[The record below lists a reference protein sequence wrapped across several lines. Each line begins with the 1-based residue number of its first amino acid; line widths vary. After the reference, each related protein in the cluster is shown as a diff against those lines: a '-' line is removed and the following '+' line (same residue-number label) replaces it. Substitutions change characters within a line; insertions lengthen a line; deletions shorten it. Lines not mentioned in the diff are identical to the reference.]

1 MADLF
6 QPIVDPS
13 TAGMSLVTPS
23 STVPTP
29 QAGPAPRFAGE
40 PLYWTRVNPNVAIHA
55 FTRATI
61 RVFTGTDSTIGSWTL
76 YEVSPLPGVDYATF
90 YNLKGGLPVQY
101 VLVPL
106 STAMPPDQNAVLAGD
121 VVTTPIT
128 AATFAVCFQDR
139 ISRDP
144 ALWAQEILDA
154 SGSASWMPFATALQ
168 PFPLP
173 NLRLLDHVGHPLSTP
188 PVNAFG
194 VGAVTDGDSTLPASG
209 SIPFATNVIAAGV
222 QRETGVL
229 GAPYALDSNE
239 RFVQLLNADEWF
251 AQPPASSALPR
262 WRTDSHVEPIVDGT
276 PYFRRLVPD
285 LRSAENH
292 GSAWLAGWVFQKEAL
307 KEPADRWPL
316 VPGDDTTQ
324 IVTLIREL
332 NANQADVRMLVNQF
346 VQVDGS
352 QLAANAIPA
361 FILAMSALIIT
372 LGFAT
377 DAIVDTAWIGLAL
390 TVATAGG
397 ILTVGP
403 DPDTVL
409 QFAKSAAEKSWDTFD
424 GINQG
429 LQAPI
434 AFWSP
439 NPVRVSDNALV
450 NGGVLVLNGIPLA
463 VLDHVGS
470 YHQKL
475 VVIKPAQGDPFG
487 YLGGIDINSDRV
499 DTPLHRAMAPFHDVQ
514 VRITGPAVAD
524 MAVTFRER
532 FQHDTGTQLPA
543 ISASASGSHLVQIA
557 RTYPEVNGGPLTFAP
572 NGESLIRDTLGKA
585 IQAARDFIY
594 IENQYFA
601 PDDDLVHLLE
611 DAGAGARGVG
621 ALVITLPTGTDQIF
635 GDIRRDSVFGAL
647 ANKWGARMHVGVP
660 VRRFLDAPKELS
672 DEKDLSEDKGRCKL
686 VADLA
691 KNDVQITLG
700 PKDRVPVPPFWAFVD
715 NELVRCD
722 PPAANVTAPADSM
735 VLSVRRSGSPDMW
748 GAKPSDHTNGA
759 PVLAVHIPGIYVH
772 AKVMIV
778 DDVFLSVGSTN
789 IARRSFYHDGEINAF
804 VVPQHLVRDREN
816 PARRLRCL
824 LWAEHLGLPPEI
836 GLSLLADPLGSLPY
850 FTRAWHDGCRW
861 QRLYPTSTTDPSSA
875 LALPNYDLQIKTTGS
890 DLSVLLNASPSVLG
904 QADRP
909 VIWNG
914 IIDPTTALNSDAVAG
929 PKYGP

>member
-6 QPIVDPS
+6 QPMVADFS
-13 TAGMSLVTPS
+13 TMSFVPS
-23 STVPTP
+23 SNAVPTP
-29 QAGPAPRFAGE
+29 STGAIPRFAGE
-40 PLYWTRVNPNVAIHA
+40 PLYWIRVAPATPIQA
-55 FTRATI
+55 FTRATV
-61 RVFTGTDSTIGSWTL
+61 RVYTDTPFTL
-76 YEVSPLPGVDYATF
+76 YEVSPLPGVDYPTF
-90 YNLKGGLPVQY
+90 YALPGGLPVQY
-101 VLVPL
+101 ILILGLGTAPL
-106 STAMPPDQNAVLAGD
+106 PAETSVAAGD
-121 VVTTPIT
+121 VVVTSP
-128 AATFAVCFQDR
+128 ASECFLAVCFQDR

-154 SGSASWMPFATALQ
+154 SGSASWTSFATALQ
-168 PFPLP
+168 PFALP
-173 NLRLLDHVGHPLSTP
+173 NLRLLDHVGHPLNAA

-194 VGAVTDGDSTLPASG
+194 LGAVTDGDSTLPASG

-222 QRETGVL
+222 QREAGVL
-229 GAPYALDSNE
+229 GAPYALDPKE
-239 RFVQLLNADEWF
+239 RFLQLFNADDWF

-403 DPDTVL
+403 DTVL
-409 QFAKSAAEKSWDTFD
+409 QLAKSAAEKSWDTFNE
-424 GINQG
+424 INED

-434 AFWSP
+434 AIWSP
-439 NPVRVSDNALV
+439 NPVRVSDNTLV
-450 NGGVLVLNGIPLA
+450 NGGVLVLNGIPVA

-499 DTPLHRAMAPFHDVQ
+499 DTPLHRAVAPFHDVQ

-532 FQHDTGTQLPA
+532 FQHDDTSGTQLPA
-543 ISASASGSHLVQIA
+543 ISAPASGSHLVQIA
-557 RTYPEVNGGPLTFAP
+557 RTYPEIVGGPLTFAP

-601 PDDDLVHLLE
+601 PDDDLVQLLE
-611 DAGAGARGVG
+611 AAGTRGVR
-621 ALVITLPTGTDQIF
+621 ALVITLPTGTDQVF
-635 GDIRRDSVFGAL
+635 GDIRRNSVFGAL
-647 ANKWGARMHVGVP
+647 ANTWHERMHVGVP

-672 DEKDLSEDKGRCKL
+672 DEKDLTEDKGRCKL
-686 VADLA
+686 TADLA
-691 KNDVQITLG
+691 QNGVQITLG

-722 PPAANVTAPADSM
+722 APAANVTAPPDEM
-735 VLSVRRSGSPDMW
+735 VLSVRRSGLTDPW
-748 GAKPSDHTNGA
+748 GAKPSDHKNGA

-804 VVPQHLVRDREN
+804 VVPQHLVRDPEN

-861 QRLYPTSTTDPSSA
+861 QRLYPTSPDPSSA

-890 DLSVLLNASPSVLG
+890 DLKSVLLNASPFVLG

-909 VIWNG
+909 TIWNG
-914 IIDPTTALNSDAVAG
+914 IIDPTTALNSPAVSG
-929 PKYGP
+929 PGYP